1 MLIIKKN
8 YVFSFFLKDE
18 MHTSFFIPLEQNFVE
33 LKTFFSHMN

>member
-1 MLIIKKN
+1 MLIIKKKLCILI
-8 YVFSFFLKDE
+8 FLKDE